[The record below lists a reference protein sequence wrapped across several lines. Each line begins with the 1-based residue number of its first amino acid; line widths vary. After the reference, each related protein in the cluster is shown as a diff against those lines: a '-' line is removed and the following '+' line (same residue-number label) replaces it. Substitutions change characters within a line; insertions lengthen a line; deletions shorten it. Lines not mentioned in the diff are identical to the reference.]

1 MKVLLLTENW
11 AQVGGIQ
18 NYLQGIVKY
27 LSANTADKPARVVE
41 VVEPSQRRF
50 FWPLIK
56 PRWLPL
62 FVSLYMKVKRAKAG
76 TEPYQLM
83 FCGKALFEGL
93 VGYYLKKYLGLPY
106 VVFTY
111 AMEIDTWLAATGTRR
126 KLARVIRNADRL
138 VYINDRTKHQLLALG
153 ATEQQ
158 LVKIWPGIG
167 EEWFAKGVRYSKE
180 KVPDTL
186 NITLKIEQPY
196 ILAVGRLVPRKGFDL
211 LIEAFSQLDQV
222 KYGELQLVTVGDG
235 PEREN
240 LEKCAEQHWVNPRV
254 HFLGT
259 VAEDELRSLYAG
271 ALFFALTPRADASL
285 VEGFG
290 IVYLEAAAAGLS
302 VLGTASGGV
311 AEAVVHKQTGLVV
324 APTAKAVTEGLT
336 YLLDNEIERKRMS
349 EIGKKRAWEEFRWPK
364 RILLV
369 KGVID
374 AVVSEGVLRN
384 RNPHPNP
391 LPMQGEG
398 K

>member
-27 LSANTADKPARVVE
+27 LPAGGIE
-41 VVEPSQRRF
+41 VIEPSQRRF
-50 FWPLIK
+50 FWPVIK
-56 PRWLPL
+56 PKWLPL
-62 FVSLYMKVKRAKAG
+62 FISLYKKVKRAKASA
-76 TEPYQLM
+76 EPYQLM

-106 VVFTY
+106 MVFTY

-138 VYINDRTKHQLLALG
+138 VYINDRTKQQLLALG

-186 NITLKIEQPY
+186 RITSKIKQSY
-196 ILAVGRLVPRKGFDL
+196 IFAVGRLVPRKGFDL

-222 KYGELQLVTVGDG
+222 RYGELQLVIVGDG

-254 HFLGT
+254 HFLG
-259 VAEDELRSLYAG
+259 EISDEALRSLYAG

-290 IVYLEAAAAGLS
+290 IVYLEAAATGLAAVGS
-302 VLGTASGGV
+302 ASGGV

-336 YLLDNEIERKRMS
+336 YLLDNEAERKKMGVA
-349 EIGKKRAWEEFRWPK
+349 GKARAWEEFRWPK

-369 KGVID
+369 KGVIN
-374 AVVSEGVLRN
+374 AIISEQILKR
-384 RNPHPNP
+384 R
-391 LPMQGEG
+391 

>member
-1 MKVLLLTENW
+1 MKVLLVTENW

-18 NYLQGIVKY
+18 NYLRSIVKY
-27 LSANTADKPARVVE
+27 LPAGEIE

-50 FWPLIK
+50 FWPVIK
-56 PRWLPL
+56 PKWLPL
-62 FVSLYMKVKRAKAG
+62 FISLYKKVKRAKASA
-76 TEPYQLM
+76 EPYQLM

-111 AMEIDTWLAATGTRR
+111 AMEVDTWLAASGTRR

-138 VYINDRTKHQLLALG
+138 VYINDRTKQQLVALG

-167 EEWFAKGVRYSKE
+167 EEWFAEGVRHPKIKLS
-180 KVPDTL
+180 D
-186 NITLKIEQPY
+186 TLKIEQSY
-196 ILAVGRLVPRKGFDL
+196 ILAVGRLVPRKGFDV

-222 KYGELQLVTVGDG
+222 KYGELQLVIVGDG
-235 PEREN
+235 PERKN
-240 LEKCAEQHWVNPRV
+240 LEDCAEQHWVNPRV
-254 HFLGT
+254 HFLG
-259 VAEDELRSLYAG
+259 VVPYEELRGLYTG
-271 ALFFALTPRADASL
+271 ALFFALTPRAGASL

-290 IVYLEAAAAGLS
+290 IVYLEAAAAQLA

-311 AEAVVHKQTGLVV
+311 AEAVLHKQTGLVV
-324 APTAKAVTEGLT
+324 APTAKAITEGLT
-336 YLLDNEIERKRMS
+336 YLLDNEAERKSMGES
-349 EIGKKRAWEEFRWPK
+349 GKKRAWEEFRWPK

-374 AVVSEGVLRN
+374 AIMSEQILGR
-384 RNPHPNP
+384 R
-391 LPMQGEG
+391 